1 MNKQIL
7 LLIAGCIACTL
18 FVLSIVLAVLY
29 MTQKPECE
37 NDGETKLTEVCTKS
51 EDTFR
56 FLTGTDDSDDC
67 KKGKYF
73 YDGACHDVSK
83 SSKEASDA
91 RATAPETASSAGS
104 GAPTNSGSSAGSG
117 APTNSGSSAGSGAPT
132 NSGSSADSDT
142 GTGGSDTSLPAPP
155 AKDYSAELVSVGKVF
170 FGAGLH
176 GTKTAESQEE
186 CKVSAT
192 LLGGAYYSYAPSNIE
207 PNNNCSWSDH
217 ISEQNTGPEPNYSIY
232 KVTGNGRG

>member
-91 RATAPETASSAGS
+91 RATAPETA
-104 GAPTNSGSSAGSG
+104 
-117 APTNSGSSAGSGAPT
+117 SSAGSGAPT